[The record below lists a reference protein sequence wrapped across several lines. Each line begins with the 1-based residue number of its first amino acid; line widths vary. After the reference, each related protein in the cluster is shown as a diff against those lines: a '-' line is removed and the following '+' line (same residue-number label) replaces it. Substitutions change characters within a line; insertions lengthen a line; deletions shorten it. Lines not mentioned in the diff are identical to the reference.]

1 MRIGVYE
8 ENKPVTMT
16 FRPRFIDDLAAY
28 AKVVRKEGSQTIDTS
43 SLVAFPETFARLDT
57 FRLRR

>member
-1 MRIGVYE
+1 M
-8 ENKPVTMT
+8 TMT